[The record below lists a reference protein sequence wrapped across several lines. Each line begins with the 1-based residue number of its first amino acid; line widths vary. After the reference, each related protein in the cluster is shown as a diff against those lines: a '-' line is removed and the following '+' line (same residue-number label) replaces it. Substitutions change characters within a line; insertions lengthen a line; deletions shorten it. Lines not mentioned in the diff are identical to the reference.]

1 MLGVSPHIV
10 WSRPL
15 EHHDGWEARAE
26 ARTVDGRMVGSA
38 EAMVTRDERNWRTSD
53 EYALRSMAQT
63 RAMSKA
69 LRGPLGFVITLAGV
83 SATPAE
89 EMPPEAAQGAQTWA
103 PEWAAD
109 VSGNERAMELIELSL
124 GALLVAS
131 ETPGPDE
138 ATVAILRGVSGYC
151 DGQIPAVVGRL
162 IRLHAQAV
170 GVLPGPPVPDPDERP
185 EELPVEPEK
194 S

>member
-1 MLGVSPHIV
+1 M
-10 WSRPL
+10 
-15 EHHDGWEARAE
+15 
-26 ARTVDGRMVGSA
+26 
-38 EAMVTRDERNWRTSD
+38 
-53 EYALRSMAQT
+53 
-63 RAMSKA
+63 
-69 LRGPLGFVITLAGV
+69 ITLAGV

-89 EMPPEAAQGAQTWA
+89 EMPVEGSEPEILLPQAWA

-124 GALLVAS
+124 GTLLEAS
-131 ETPGPDE
+131 ETPGTDE

-162 IRLHAQAV
+162 IKLHAQAV

-194 S
+194 